1 MTERL
6 GKKMA
11 GVLSDTQF
19 DDIVLPEYVSYLENA
34 KKKKDNAVEKM
45 LDDTLTKTLYQAG
58 SSSEKHSA
66 AYKEANKRMYDMRT
80 EPIHRIENEV
90 YPNISFSSGQDSH
103 SVAVLRFYY
112 KDVNESDI
120 KQENIIVDFSDKE
133 NHDITNAEKQLFEE
147 IKNSLYST
155 ENLSIEKSQKLV
167 FESEQTLTDL
177 KKIFVDKYNQS
188 HSIVEDGMSS
198 LQDKFSQK
206 AAQNIQASVKNPA
219 NREMIMSKVT
229 EAGVKPNLIATLA
242 KNIALVDSESELY
255 EIVKEIAAD
264 VGMFWQHFKEY
275 AQLFDVNEIEVSRGA
290 SVKKVD
296 NRKANF
302 DKSDFEILLANIVDK

>member
-1 MTERL
+1 M
-6 GKKMA
+6 
-11 GVLSDTQF
+11 
-19 DDIVLPEYVSYLENA
+19 
-34 KKKKDNAVEKM
+34 
-45 LDDTLTKTLYQAG
+45 
-58 SSSEKHSA
+58 
-66 AYKEANKRMYDMRT
+66 
-80 EPIHRIENEV
+80 
-90 YPNISFSSGQDSH
+90 
-103 SVAVLRFYY
+103 
-112 KDVNESDI
+112 
-120 KQENIIVDFSDKE
+120 
-133 NHDITNAEKQLFEE
+133 
-147 IKNSLYST
+147 
-155 ENLSIEKSQKLV
+155 SIEKSQKLV

-206 AAQNIQASVKNPA
+206 AAQNIQESVKNPA

-229 EAGVKPNLIATLA
+229 EAGVKPNMIGTLA